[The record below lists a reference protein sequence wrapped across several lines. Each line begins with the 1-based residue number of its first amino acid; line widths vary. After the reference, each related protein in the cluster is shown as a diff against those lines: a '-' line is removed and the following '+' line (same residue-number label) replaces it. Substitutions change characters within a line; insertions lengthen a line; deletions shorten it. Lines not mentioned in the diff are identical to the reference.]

1 MMSDRKAELERKKAK
16 LQAIREEKERRR
28 REKEQKD
35 VRLYMIVE
43 EATVRAAGADKD
55 HRKEIDA
62 MLSSLGMAPVSDV
75 LSSLS
80 SMNSLTPEQSANA
93 TPDASLQPSSI
104 NSTQSTGRRKPR
116 ELTIVSVANTNI
128 PPKEPVVYSKQTQ
141 TVQTTHTS
149 HDAFSK
155 NVSKIP
161 HRSCALFNLTDLA
174 ALLNAHSLVFA
185 TQLVKST
192 HIGHKDCPNL
202 LPNTRSTPPV
212 QQQHQLTLAPQATLR
227 LTGGVPGKTFHLIVA
242 VTYIPISLVSQDII
256 CELFDFETLIG
267 LSVESYDF
275 SWFSVSLGS
284 DLGLAS
290 LSSLFTMINYMR
302 KTIGQQISLVK
313 DMSFLSLFTTVLT
326 FDDSQAEDEENS
338 LPHLDSFQSK
348 LPPGILPHGLPQ
360 VKEVQPAVT
369 QVEQEKEKEK
379 PKKEVREFSE
389 EEKQMIILS
398 EDFQRFLDR
407 TSRIVERALGESIDI
422 YTDYTGTM
430 DGEDGLDEKSHQQ
443 LWLNRSFFCERWS
456 RNRCVT
462 SMDWS
467 PQFPELLAASYN
479 NNDDTPNDPD
489 GVCLVWNT
497 KFKKATPEFIFHC
510 QSPVMSTTFAKFHP
524 NLILGGTYSGQIVLW
539 DNRVQKRTPVQ
550 RTPLSASAH
559 THPVYCL
566 TVVGTQN
573 AHNLIS
579 ISTDGKLC
587 SWSLDM
593 LSQPQETLILYL
605 KQSKTIA
612 ATCLAFPHGDV
623 NNFVVGSEDGTVYGD
638 CRHGTKA
645 GVVEMFEGHQ
655 GPVTGI
661 STHAVQGGIDFSHLF
676 LTSSIDWTIKLWS
689 LKEMKPLYSFE
700 HNGDYVYDVAWSPT
714 HPALFAAVDDSGRLD
729 LWNLNQDT
737 EVPAASVIVDGNPA
751 LNRVSWTPSGLH
763 VTVGDDTGKI
773 WVYDVAEHLAYPRS
787 DEWNKFLYT
796 QQDLK
801 NNKADEEL
809 DRLNLSSGP
818 SSLTSLTSISSCPL
832 R

>member
-35 VRLYMIVE
+35 VE
-43 EATVRAAGADKD
+43 EATVRAAGTDKD
-55 HRKEIDA
+55 QRKEIDA
-62 MLSSLGMAPVSDV
+62 MLSSLGVAPVSDV

-104 NSTQSTGRRKPR
+104 NSAQSSAGRRKNR
-116 ELTIVSVANTNI
+116 ELTIVSVAHTNI

-141 TVQTTHTS
+141 TIQTTHTS
-149 HDAFSK
+149 HDGLSTSSSAYT
-155 NVSKIP
+155 IY
-161 HRSCALFNLTDLA
+161 SCSTTTPT
-174 ALLNAHSLVFA
+174 HSCSA
-185 TQLVKST
+185 
-192 HIGHKDCPNL
+192 G
-202 LPNTRSTPPV
+202 
-212 QQQHQLTLAPQATLR
+212 
-227 LTGGVPGKTFHLIVA
+227 
-242 VTYIPISLVSQDII
+242 Y
-256 CELFDFETLIG
+256 FETDWWRPRKGGSAPNYLYEYNLNPG
-267 LSVESYDF
+267 LEWEDE
-275 SWFSVSLGS
+275 
-284 DLGLAS
+284 
-290 LSSLFTMINYMR
+290 FT
-302 KTIGQQISLVK
+302 
-313 DMSFLSLFTTVLT
+313 
-326 FDDSQAEDEENS
+326 AEDEENS
-338 LPHLDSFQSK
+338 LPHMDGFQSK

-379 PKKEVREFSE
+379 PKKEVRELSE

-407 TSRIVERALGESIDI
+407 TSRIVERALGESVDI

-430 DGEDGLDEKSHQQ
+430 DGEDGMDEKSHQR
-443 LWLNRSFFCERWS
+443 LWLNRSFICERWS

-489 GVCLVWNT
+489 GVCLIWNT
-497 KFKKATPEFIFHC
+497 KFKKTTPEFIFHC
-510 QSPVMSTTFAKFHP
+510 QSPVMSTTFARFHP

-539 DNRVQKRTPVQ
+539 DNRVQKRTPIQ

-566 TVVGTQN
+566 SVVGTQN

-593 LSQPQETLILYL
+593 LSQPQEALELHT
-605 KQSKTIA
+605 KQSKAIA

-623 NNFVVGSEDGTVYGD
+623 NNFVMGSEDGTVYSA
-638 CRHGTKA
+638 CRHGSRA
-645 GVVEMFEGHQ
+645 GLTETYEGHQ

-661 STHAVQGGIDFSHLF
+661 SAHAVQGGIDFSHLF
-676 LTSSIDWTIKLWS
+676 LTSSLDWTIKLWS
-689 LKEMKPLYSFE
+689 LKENKPLYSFE

-737 EVPAASVIVDGNPA
+737 EVPTASVVVDGCPA

-773 WVYDVAEHLAYPRS
+773 WVYDVAEHLAHPRI

-809 DRLNLSSGP
+809 DKLNLSSGP
-818 SSLTSLTSISSCPL
+818 SSLTSMTSISSVPL

>member
-35 VRLYMIVE
+35 VE
-43 EATVRAAGADKD
+43 EATVRAAGTDKD
-55 HRKEIDA
+55 QRKEIDA
-62 MLSSLGMAPVSDV
+62 MLSSLGVAPVSDV

-80 SMNSLTPEQSANA
+80 SMSSLTPEQSANA

-104 NSTQSTGRRKPR
+104 NSAQSSASRRKNR
-116 ELTIVSVANTNI
+116 ELTIVSVAHTNI

-141 TVQTTHTS
+141 TIQTTHTS
-149 HDAFSK
+149 HDGYSG
-155 NVSKIP
+155 
-161 HRSCALFNLTDLA
+161 T
-174 ALLNAHSLVFA
+174 
-185 TQLVKST
+185 
-192 HIGHKDCPNL
+192 
-202 LPNTRSTPPV
+202 
-212 QQQHQLTLAPQATLR
+212 
-227 LTGGVPGKTFHLIVA
+227 
-242 VTYIPISLVSQDII
+242 
-256 CELFDFETLIG
+256 
-267 LSVESYDF
+267 
-275 SWFSVSLGS
+275 
-284 DLGLAS
+284 
-290 LSSLFTMINYMR
+290 
-302 KTIGQQISLVK
+302 
-313 DMSFLSLFTTVLT
+313 SLFTTVLT
-326 FDDSQAEDEENS
+326 FDDGQAEDEENS
-338 LPHLDSFQSK
+338 LPHMDGFQSK

-379 PKKEVREFSE
+379 PKKEVRELSE

-407 TSRIVERALGESIDI
+407 TSRIVERALGESVDI

-430 DGEDGLDEKSHQQ
+430 DEDGMDEKSHQR
-443 LWLNRSFFCERWS
+443 LWLNRSFICERWS

-489 GVCLVWNT
+489 GVCLIWNT
-497 KFKKATPEFIFHC
+497 KFKKTTPEFIFHC
-510 QSPVMSTTFAKFHP
+510 QSPVMSTTFARFHP

-539 DNRVQKRTPVQ
+539 DNRVQKRTPIQ
-550 RTPLSASAH
+550 RTPLSATAH

-566 TVVGTQN
+566 SVVGTQN

-593 LSQPQETLILYL
+593 LSQPQEALELHT
-605 KQSKTIA
+605 KQSKAIA

-623 NNFVVGSEDGTVYGD
+623 NNFVMGSEDGTVYSA
-638 CRHGTKA
+638 CRHGNRA
-645 GVVEMFEGHQ
+645 GLTETYEGHQ

-661 STHAVQGGIDFSHLF
+661 SAHAVQGGIDFSHLF
-676 LTSSIDWTIKLWS
+676 LTSSLDWTIKLWS
-689 LKEMKPLYSFE
+689 LKENKPLYSFE

-714 HPALFAAVDDSGRLD
+714 HPALFASVDDSGRLD

-737 EVPAASVIVDGNPA
+737 EVPTASVVVDGCPA

-773 WVYDVAEHLAYPRS
+773 WVYDVAEHLAHPRI

-809 DRLNLSSGP
+809 DKLNLSSGP
-818 SSLTSLTSISSCPL
+818 SSLTSMTSISSVPL

>member
-35 VRLYMIVE
+35 VE
-43 EATVRAAGADKD
+43 EATVRVAGVDKD
-55 HRKEIDA
+55 HRKELDA
-62 MLSSLGMAPVSDV
+62 MLSSLGVAPVSDV

-104 NSTQSTGRRKPR
+104 NSAQSAGRRKNR
-116 ELTIVSVANTNI
+116 ELTIVSVAHTNI
-128 PPKEPVVYSKQTQ
+128 PPKEPVVYNKQTQ
-141 TVQTTHTS
+141 TIQTTLTS
-149 HDAFSK
+149 HDDEY
-155 NVSKIP
+155 
-161 HRSCALFNLTDLA
+161 NL
-174 ALLNAHSLVFA
+174 N
-185 TQLVKST
+185 
-192 HIGHKDCPNL
+192 
-202 LPNTRSTPPV
+202 
-212 QQQHQLTLAPQATLR
+212 
-227 LTGGVPGKTFHLIVA
+227 PGLEWE
-242 VTYIPISLVSQDII
+242 D
-256 CELFDFETLIG
+256 E
-267 LSVESYDF
+267 
-275 SWFSVSLGS
+275 
-284 DLGLAS
+284 
-290 LSSLFTMINYMR
+290 FT
-302 KTIGQQISLVK
+302 
-313 DMSFLSLFTTVLT
+313 
-326 FDDSQAEDEENS
+326 AEDEENS
-338 LPHLDSFQSK
+338 LPHMDGFQSK

-379 PKKEVREFSE
+379 PKEVQELSE

-398 EDFQRFLDR
+398 EEFQRFLDR
-407 TSRIVERALGESIDI
+407 TSRIVERALGESVDI
-422 YTDYTGTM
+422 YTDYTGNM
-430 DGEDGLDEKSHQQ
+430 DGEDGIDEKSHQR
-443 LWLNRSFFCERWS
+443 LWLNRSFFCDRWS

-497 KFKKATPEFIFHC
+497 KFKKTTPEFIFHC
-510 QSPVMSTTFAKFHP
+510 QSPVLSITFARFHP

-539 DNRVQKRTPVQ
+539 DNRVQKRTPIQ
-550 RTPLSASAH
+550 RTPLSANAH

-566 TVVGTQN
+566 NVVGAQN

-579 ISTDGKLC
+579 ISTDGKLR

-593 LSQPQETLILYL
+593 LSQPQEKLELYA
-605 KQSKTIA
+605 KQSKSIA

-623 NNFVVGSEDGTVYGD
+623 NNFVVGSEDGTVYSA

-645 GVVEMFEGHQ
+645 GVLETYEGHQ

-661 STHAVQGGIDFSHLF
+661 SAHGVQGGIDFSHLF
-676 LTSSIDWTIKLWS
+676 LTSSFDWTIKLWS
-689 LKEMKPLYSFE
+689 LKENKPLYSFE

-737 EVPAASVIVDGNPA
+737 EVPTASIMIEGCPA
-751 LNRVSWTPSGLH
+751 LNKVSWTPSGLH

-773 WVYDVAEHLAYPRS
+773 WVYDVAEHLAHPRI

-796 QQDLK
+796 QQELN
-801 NNKADEEL
+801 NNKADDEL
-809 DRLNLSSGP
+809 HKLNLREPASLSSIP
-818 SSLTSLTSISSCPL
+818 PLLQTCPL

>member
-35 VRLYMIVE
+35 VE

-55 HRKEIDA
+55 HRKELDA
-62 MLSSLGMAPVSDV
+62 MLSSLGVAPVSDV

-80 SMNSLTPEQSANA
+80 SMNSLTPEQSTNA

-104 NSTQSTGRRKPR
+104 SSAQSSAGRKKNR
-116 ELTIVSVANTNI
+116 ELTIVSVAHTNI
-128 PPKEPVVYSKQTQ
+128 PPKEPVVYNKQTQ
-141 TVQTTHTS
+141 TIQTTHTS
-149 HDAFSK
+149 HDAHAFDYYDEY
-155 NVSKIP
+155 
-161 HRSCALFNLTDLA
+161 NL
-174 ALLNAHSLVFA
+174 N
-185 TQLVKST
+185 
-192 HIGHKDCPNL
+192 
-202 LPNTRSTPPV
+202 
-212 QQQHQLTLAPQATLR
+212 
-227 LTGGVPGKTFHLIVA
+227 PGLEWEDEF
-242 VTYIPISLVSQDII
+242 
-256 CELFDFETLIG
+256 
-267 LSVESYDF
+267 
-275 SWFSVSLGS
+275 
-284 DLGLAS
+284 
-290 LSSLFTMINYMR
+290 
-302 KTIGQQISLVK
+302 
-313 DMSFLSLFTTVLT
+313 TVLT
-326 FDDSQAEDEENS
+326 FDDGQAEDEENS
-338 LPHLDSFQSK
+338 LPHMDGFQSK

-379 PKKEVREFSE
+379 PKEVRELSE

-407 TSRIVERALGESIDI
+407 TSRIVERALGESVNI
-422 YTDYTGTM
+422 YTDYTGTI
-430 DGEDGLDEKSHQQ
+430 DDEDGMDEKNHQR

-479 NNDDTPNDPD
+479 NNNDTPNDPD

-497 KFKKATPEFIFHC
+497 KFKKTTPEFIFHC
-510 QSPVMSTTFAKFHP
+510 QSPVLSTTFAKFHP

-539 DNRVQKRTPVQ
+539 DNRVQKRTPIQ

-566 TVVGTQN
+566 SVVGAQN

-593 LSQPQETLILYL
+593 LSQPQEILEL
-605 KQSKTIA
+605 HTKQSKPIA
-612 ATCLAFPHGDV
+612 VTCLAFTHGDV
-623 NNFVVGSEDGTVYGD
+623 NNFVVGSEDGTVYSP

-645 GVVEMFEGHQ
+645 GVLETYEGHQ

-661 STHAVQGGIDFSHLF
+661 SAHAVQGGIDFSHLF
-676 LTSSIDWTIKLWS
+676 LTSSIDWTIKLWN
-689 LKEMKPLYSFE
+689 LKENKPLYSFE

-737 EVPAASVIVDGNPA
+737 EVPTASVMIDGCPA

-773 WVYDVAEHLAYPRS
+773 WVYDVAEHLAHPRI

-796 QQDLK
+796 QQELK
-801 NNKADEEL
+801 NNKADEDL
-809 DRLNLSSGP
+809 HKLNLREPGSLSSIPPLLGV
-818 SSLTSLTSISSCPL
+818 CPL

>member
-35 VRLYMIVE
+35 VE
-43 EATVRAAGADKD
+43 EATVRAAGTDKD
-55 HRKEIDA
+55 QRKEIDA
-62 MLSSLGMAPVSDV
+62 MLSSLGVAPVSDV

-80 SMNSLTPEQSANA
+80 SMSSLTPEQSANA

-104 NSTQSTGRRKPR
+104 NSAQSSAGRRKNR
-116 ELTIVSVANTNI
+116 ELTIVSVAHTNI

-141 TVQTTHTS
+141 TIQTTHTS
-149 HDAFSK
+149 HDGLSTSSSAYTIYS
-155 NVSKIP
+155 
-161 HRSCALFNLTDLA
+161 SCSTTTPT
-174 ALLNAHSLVFA
+174 HSCSA
-185 TQLVKST
+185 
-192 HIGHKDCPNL
+192 G
-202 LPNTRSTPPV
+202 
-212 QQQHQLTLAPQATLR
+212 
-227 LTGGVPGKTFHLIVA
+227 
-242 VTYIPISLVSQDII
+242 Y
-256 CELFDFETLIG
+256 FETDWWRPRKGGSAPNYLSHAFDYYDEYNLNPG
-267 LSVESYDF
+267 LEWEDEF
-275 SWFSVSLGS
+275 
-284 DLGLAS
+284 
-290 LSSLFTMINYMR
+290 
-302 KTIGQQISLVK
+302 
-313 DMSFLSLFTTVLT
+313 TVLT
-326 FDDSQAEDEENS
+326 FDDGQAEDEENS
-338 LPHLDSFQSK
+338 LPHMDGFQSK

-360 VKEVQPAVT
+360 VKEVQPAMT

-379 PKKEVREFSE
+379 PKKEVRELSE

-407 TSRIVERALGESIDI
+407 TSRIVERALGESVDI

-430 DGEDGLDEKSHQQ
+430 DGEDGMDEKSHQR
-443 LWLNRSFFCERWS
+443 LWLNRSFICERWS

-489 GVCLVWNT
+489 GVCLIWNT
-497 KFKKATPEFIFHC
+497 KFKKTTPEFIFHC
-510 QSPVMSTTFAKFHP
+510 QSPVMSTTFARFHP

-539 DNRVQKRTPVQ
+539 DNRVQKRTPIQ
-550 RTPLSASAH
+550 RTPLSATAH

-566 TVVGTQN
+566 SVVGTQN

-593 LSQPQETLILYL
+593 LSQPQEALELHT
-605 KQSKTIA
+605 KQSKAIA

-623 NNFVVGSEDGTVYGD
+623 NNFVMGSEDGTVYSA
-638 CRHGTKA
+638 CRHGSRA
-645 GVVEMFEGHQ
+645 GLTETYEGHQ

-661 STHAVQGGIDFSHLF
+661 SAHAVQGGIDFSHLF
-676 LTSSIDWTIKLWS
+676 LTSSLDWTIKLWS
-689 LKEMKPLYSFE
+689 LKENKPLYSFE

-714 HPALFAAVDDSGRLD
+714 HPALFASVDDSGRLD

-737 EVPAASVIVDGNPA
+737 EVPAASVVVDGCPA

-773 WVYDVAEHLAYPRS
+773 WVYDVAEHLAHPRL

-809 DRLNLSSGP
+809 DKLNLSSGP
-818 SSLTSLTSISSCPL
+818 SSLTSMTSISSVPL

>member
-35 VRLYMIVE
+35 VE
-43 EATVRAAGADKD
+43 EATVRAAGTDKD
-55 HRKEIDA
+55 QRKEIDA
-62 MLSSLGMAPVSDV
+62 MLSSLGVAPVSDV

-80 SMNSLTPEQSANA
+80 SMSSLTPEQSATA

-104 NSTQSTGRRKPR
+104 TSAQSAGRRKTR
-116 ELTIVSVANTNI
+116 ELTIVSVAHTNI

-141 TVQTTHTS
+141 TIQTTHTS
-149 HDAFSK
+149 HDGLSTSSSAYTIYS
-155 NVSKIP
+155 
-161 HRSCALFNLTDLA
+161 SCSTTTPT
-174 ALLNAHSLVFA
+174 HSCSA
-185 TQLVKST
+185 
-192 HIGHKDCPNL
+192 G
-202 LPNTRSTPPV
+202 
-212 QQQHQLTLAPQATLR
+212 
-227 LTGGVPGKTFHLIVA
+227 
-242 VTYIPISLVSQDII
+242 Y
-256 CELFDFETLIG
+256 FETDWWRPRKGGSAPNYLYEYNLNPG
-267 LSVESYDF
+267 LEWEDE
-275 SWFSVSLGS
+275 
-284 DLGLAS
+284 
-290 LSSLFTMINYMR
+290 FT
-302 KTIGQQISLVK
+302 
-313 DMSFLSLFTTVLT
+313 
-326 FDDSQAEDEENS
+326 AEDEENS
-338 LPHLDSFQSK
+338 LPHMDGFQSK

-369 QVEQEKEKEK
+369 QVEQEKQKEK
-379 PKKEVREFSE
+379 PKKEVRELSE

-407 TSRIVERALGESIDI
+407 TSRIVERALGESVDI
-422 YTDYTGTM
+422 YTDYAGTM
-430 DGEDGLDEKSHQQ
+430 DGEDGMDEKSHQR
-443 LWLNRSFFCERWS
+443 LWLNRSFICERWS

-489 GVCLVWNT
+489 GVCLIWNT
-497 KFKKATPEFIFHC
+497 KFKKTTPEFIFHC
-510 QSPVMSTTFAKFHP
+510 QSPVMSTTFARFHP

-539 DNRVQKRTPVQ
+539 DNRVQKRTPIQ
-550 RTPLSASAH
+550 RTPLSATAH

-566 TVVGTQN
+566 NVVGTQN

-593 LSQPQETLILYL
+593 LSQPQEALELHT
-605 KQSKTIA
+605 KQSKAIA

-623 NNFVVGSEDGTVYGD
+623 NNFVMGSEDGTVYSA
-638 CRHGTKA
+638 CRHGSRA
-645 GVVEMFEGHQ
+645 GLTETYEGHQ
-655 GPVTGI
+655 GPVTGV
-661 STHAVQGGIDFSHLF
+661 SAHAVQGGIDFSHLF
-676 LTSSIDWTIKLWS
+676 LTSSLDWTIKLWS
-689 LKEMKPLYSFE
+689 LKENKPLYSFE

-714 HPALFAAVDDSGRLD
+714 HPALFASVDDSGRLD

-737 EVPAASVIVDGNPA
+737 EVPTASVVVDGCPA

-773 WVYDVAEHLAYPRS
+773 WVYDVAEHLAHPRI

-809 DRLNLSSGP
+809 DKLNLSSGP
-818 SSLTSLTSISSCPL
+818 SSLTSMTSISSVPL

>member
-35 VRLYMIVE
+35 IE
-43 EATVRAAGADKD
+43 EATVRAAGTDKD
-55 HRKEIDA
+55 HRKELDA
-62 MLSSLGMAPVSDV
+62 MLSSLGVAPVSDV

-104 NSTQSTGRRKPR
+104 NSAQSSAGRKKNR
-116 ELTIVSVANTNI
+116 ELTIVSVAHTNI

-141 TVQTTHTS
+141 TIQTTHTS
-149 HDAFSK
+149 HDGYFEADWWRPRKAHAFDYYDEY
-155 NVSKIP
+155 
-161 HRSCALFNLTDLA
+161 NL
-174 ALLNAHSLVFA
+174 N
-185 TQLVKST
+185 
-192 HIGHKDCPNL
+192 
-202 LPNTRSTPPV
+202 
-212 QQQHQLTLAPQATLR
+212 
-227 LTGGVPGKTFHLIVA
+227 PGLEWE
-242 VTYIPISLVSQDII
+242 D
-256 CELFDFETLIG
+256 E
-267 LSVESYDF
+267 
-275 SWFSVSLGS
+275 
-284 DLGLAS
+284 
-290 LSSLFTMINYMR
+290 FT
-302 KTIGQQISLVK
+302 
-313 DMSFLSLFTTVLT
+313 
-326 FDDSQAEDEENS
+326 AEDEENS
-338 LPHLDSFQSK
+338 LPHMDGFQSK

-379 PKKEVREFSE
+379 PKEVRELSE

-407 TSRIVERALGESIDI
+407 TSRIVERALGESVDI

-430 DGEDGLDEKSHQQ
+430 DGEDGMDEKSHQR
-443 LWLNRSFFCERWS
+443 LWLNRSFFCDRWS

-479 NNDDTPNDPD
+479 NNDDIPNDPD

-497 KFKKATPEFIFHC
+497 KFKKTTPEFIFHC
-510 QSPVMSTTFAKFHP
+510 QSPVMSTTFARFHP

-539 DNRVQKRTPVQ
+539 DNRVQKRSPIQ

-566 TVVGTQN
+566 NIVGAQN

-587 SWSLDM
+587 SWSLEM
-593 LSQPQETLILYL
+593 LSQPLETLELHT
-605 KQSKTIA
+605 KQSKPIA
-612 ATCLAFPHGDV
+612 ATCLAFPYGDV
-623 NNFVVGSEDGTVYGD
+623 NNFVVGSEDGTVYSA

-645 GVVEMFEGHQ
+645 GVLETYEGHQ

-661 STHAVQGGIDFSHLF
+661 SAHAVQGGIDFSHLF

-689 LKEMKPLYSFE
+689 LKENKPLYSFE

-737 EVPAASVIVDGNPA
+737 EVPTASVLIDGCPA

-773 WVYDVAEHLAYPRS
+773 WVYDVAEHLAHPRI

-796 QQDLK
+796 QQELK
-801 NNKADEEL
+801 HNKADEEL
-809 DRLNLSSGP
+809 HKLNLREP
-818 SSLTSLTSISSCPL
+818 ASLTSIHPLLTTGPL

>member
-1 MMSDRKAELERKKAK
+1 MAGVSFGGLQFPTIKMMSDRKAELERKKAK

-35 VRLYMIVE
+35 VE

-149 HDAFSK
+149 HDGLSK
-155 NVSKIP
+155 SSSEYTIYS
-161 HRSCALFNLTDLA
+161 SCSTTTPT
-174 ALLNAHSLVFA
+174 HSCSA
-185 TQLVKST
+185 
-192 HIGHKDCPNL
+192 G
-202 LPNTRSTPPV
+202 
-212 QQQHQLTLAPQATLR
+212 
-227 LTGGVPGKTFHLIVA
+227 
-242 VTYIPISLVSQDII
+242 Y
-256 CELFDFETLIG
+256 FETDWWRPRKGGSAPNYLYEYNLNPG
-267 LSVESYDF
+267 LEWEDE
-275 SWFSVSLGS
+275 
-284 DLGLAS
+284 
-290 LSSLFTMINYMR
+290 FT
-302 KTIGQQISLVK
+302 
-313 DMSFLSLFTTVLT
+313 
-326 FDDSQAEDEENS
+326 AEDEENS

-398 EDFQRFLDR
+398 EDFKRFLDS

-497 KFKKATPEFIFHC
+497 KFKKSTPEFIFHC

-593 LSQPQETLILYL
+593 LSQPQETLNLLL

-638 CRHGTKA
+638 CRHGRKSA
-645 GVVEMFEGHQ
+645 VVEVLYEGHQ

-737 EVPAASVIVDGNPA
+737 EVPVASVIVDGNPA

-809 DRLNLSSGP
+809 DRLNLNSGP
-818 SSLTSLTSISSCPL
+818 SSLTSLTSMSSCPL

>member
-1 MMSDRKAELERKKAK
+1 MAGVSFGGLQFPTIKMMSDRKAELERKKAK

-35 VRLYMIVE
+35 VE

-149 HDAFSK
+149 HDGLSK
-155 NVSKIP
+155 SSSEYTIYS
-161 HRSCALFNLTDLA
+161 SCSTTTPT
-174 ALLNAHSLVFA
+174 HSCSA
-185 TQLVKST
+185 
-192 HIGHKDCPNL
+192 G
-202 LPNTRSTPPV
+202 
-212 QQQHQLTLAPQATLR
+212 
-227 LTGGVPGKTFHLIVA
+227 
-242 VTYIPISLVSQDII
+242 Y
-256 CELFDFETLIG
+256 FETDWWRPRKAHAFDYYDEYNLNPG
-267 LSVESYDF
+267 LEWEDEF
-275 SWFSVSLGS
+275 
-284 DLGLAS
+284 
-290 LSSLFTMINYMR
+290 
-302 KTIGQQISLVK
+302 
-313 DMSFLSLFTTVLT
+313 TVLT

-398 EDFQRFLDR
+398 EDFKRFLDC

-497 KFKKATPEFIFHC
+497 KFKKSTPEFIFHC

-593 LSQPQETLILYL
+593 LSQPQETLNLLL

-638 CRHGTKA
+638 CRHGRKSA
-645 GVVEMFEGHQ
+645 VVEIFYEGHQ

-689 LKEMKPLYSFE
+689 LKELKPLYSFE

-809 DRLNLSSGP
+809 DRLNLNSGP

>member
-35 VRLYMIVE
+35 VE

-149 HDAFSK
+149 HDGLSK
-155 NVSKIP
+155 SSSEYTIYS
-161 HRSCALFNLTDLA
+161 SCSTTTPT
-174 ALLNAHSLVFA
+174 HSCSA
-185 TQLVKST
+185 
-192 HIGHKDCPNL
+192 G
-202 LPNTRSTPPV
+202 
-212 QQQHQLTLAPQATLR
+212 
-227 LTGGVPGKTFHLIVA
+227 
-242 VTYIPISLVSQDII
+242 Y
-256 CELFDFETLIG
+256 FETDWWRPRKDEYNLNPG
-267 LSVESYDF
+267 LEWEDE
-275 SWFSVSLGS
+275 
-284 DLGLAS
+284 
-290 LSSLFTMINYMR
+290 FT
-302 KTIGQQISLVK
+302 
-313 DMSFLSLFTTVLT
+313 
-326 FDDSQAEDEENS
+326 AEDEENS

>member
-1 MMSDRKAELERKKAK
+1 MAGVSFGGLQFPTIKMMSDRKAELERKKAK

-35 VRLYMIVE
+35 VE

-149 HDAFSK
+149 HDGLSK
-155 NVSKIP
+155 SSSEYTIYS
-161 HRSCALFNLTDLA
+161 SCSTTTPT
-174 ALLNAHSLVFA
+174 HSCSA
-185 TQLVKST
+185 
-192 HIGHKDCPNL
+192 G
-202 LPNTRSTPPV
+202 
-212 QQQHQLTLAPQATLR
+212 
-227 LTGGVPGKTFHLIVA
+227 
-242 VTYIPISLVSQDII
+242 Y
-256 CELFDFETLIG
+256 FETDWWRPRKGGSAPNYLYEYNLNPG
-267 LSVESYDF
+267 LEWEDE
-275 SWFSVSLGS
+275 
-284 DLGLAS
+284 
-290 LSSLFTMINYMR
+290 FT
-302 KTIGQQISLVK
+302 
-313 DMSFLSLFTTVLT
+313 
-326 FDDSQAEDEENS
+326 AEDEENS

-398 EDFQRFLDR
+398 EDFKRFLDC

-497 KFKKATPEFIFHC
+497 KFKKSTPEFIFHC

-593 LSQPQETLILYL
+593 LSQPQETLNLLL

-638 CRHGTKA
+638 CRHGRKSA
-645 GVVEMFEGHQ
+645 VVEIFYEGHQ

-689 LKEMKPLYSFE
+689 LKELKPLYSFE

-809 DRLNLSSGP
+809 DRLNLNSGP

>member
-35 VRLYMIVE
+35 VE

-149 HDAFSK
+149 HDGLSK
-155 NVSKIP
+155 SSSEYTIYS
-161 HRSCALFNLTDLA
+161 SCSTTTPT
-174 ALLNAHSLVFA
+174 HSCSA
-185 TQLVKST
+185 
-192 HIGHKDCPNL
+192 G
-202 LPNTRSTPPV
+202 
-212 QQQHQLTLAPQATLR
+212 
-227 LTGGVPGKTFHLIVA
+227 
-242 VTYIPISLVSQDII
+242 Y
-256 CELFDFETLIG
+256 FETDWWRPRKAHAFDYYDEYNLNPG
-267 LSVESYDF
+267 LEWEDEF
-275 SWFSVSLGS
+275 
-284 DLGLAS
+284 
-290 LSSLFTMINYMR
+290 
-302 KTIGQQISLVK
+302 
-313 DMSFLSLFTTVLT
+313 TVLT

-497 KFKKATPEFIFHC
+497 KFKKSTPEFIFHC

>member
-35 VRLYMIVE
+35 VE
-43 EATVRAAGADKD
+43 EATVRAAGTDKD
-55 HRKEIDA
+55 QRKEIDA
-62 MLSSLGMAPVSDV
+62 MLSSLGVAPVSDV

-104 NSTQSTGRRKPR
+104 NSAQSSAGRRKNR
-116 ELTIVSVANTNI
+116 ELTIVSVAHTNI

-141 TVQTTHTS
+141 TIQTTHTS
-149 HDAFSK
+149 HDGLSTSSSAYT
-155 NVSKIP
+155 IY
-161 HRSCALFNLTDLA
+161 SCSTTTPT
-174 ALLNAHSLVFA
+174 HSCSA
-185 TQLVKST
+185 
-192 HIGHKDCPNL
+192 G
-202 LPNTRSTPPV
+202 
-212 QQQHQLTLAPQATLR
+212 
-227 LTGGVPGKTFHLIVA
+227 
-242 VTYIPISLVSQDII
+242 Y
-256 CELFDFETLIG
+256 FETDWWRPRKG
-267 LSVESYDF
+267 
-275 SWFSVSLGS
+275 GS
-284 DLGLAS
+284 APNY
-290 LSSLFTMINYMR
+290 LF
-302 KTIGQQISLVK
+302 
-313 DMSFLSLFTTVLT
+313 LT
-326 FDDSQAEDEENS
+326 FDDGQAEDEENS
-338 LPHLDSFQSK
+338 LPHMDGFQSK

-379 PKKEVREFSE
+379 PKKEVRELSE

-407 TSRIVERALGESIDI
+407 TSRIVERALGESVDI

-430 DGEDGLDEKSHQQ
+430 DGEDGMDEKSHQR
-443 LWLNRSFFCERWS
+443 LWLNRSFICERWS

-489 GVCLVWNT
+489 GVCLIWNT
-497 KFKKATPEFIFHC
+497 KFKKTTPEFIFHC
-510 QSPVMSTTFAKFHP
+510 QSPVMSTTFARFHP

-539 DNRVQKRTPVQ
+539 DNRVQKRTPIQ

-566 TVVGTQN
+566 SVVGTQN

-593 LSQPQETLILYL
+593 LSQPQEALELHT
-605 KQSKTIA
+605 KQSKAIA

-623 NNFVVGSEDGTVYGD
+623 NNFVMGSEDGTVYSA
-638 CRHGTKA
+638 CRHGSRA
-645 GVVEMFEGHQ
+645 GLTETYEGHQ

-661 STHAVQGGIDFSHLF
+661 SAHAVQGGIDFSHLF
-676 LTSSIDWTIKLWS
+676 LTSSLDWTIKLWS
-689 LKEMKPLYSFE
+689 LKENKPLYSFE

-737 EVPAASVIVDGNPA
+737 EVPTASVVVDGCPA

-773 WVYDVAEHLAYPRS
+773 WVYDVAEHLAHPRI

-809 DRLNLSSGP
+809 DKLNLSSGP
-818 SSLTSLTSISSCPL
+818 SSLTSMTSISSVPL

>member
-1 MMSDRKAELERKKAK
+1 MSDRKAELERKKAK

-35 VRLYMIVE
+35 VE
-43 EATVRAAGADKD
+43 EATVRAAGTDKD
-55 HRKEIDA
+55 HRKELDA
-62 MLSSLGMAPVSDV
+62 MLSSLGVAPVSDV

-104 NSTQSTGRRKPR
+104 NSAQSTARKKNR
-116 ELTIVSVANTNI
+116 ELTIVSVAHTNI
-128 PPKEPVVYSKQTQ
+128 PPKEPVVYTKQTQ
-141 TVQTTHTS
+141 TIQTSHTS
-149 HDAFSK
+149 HDAHAFDYYDEY
-155 NVSKIP
+155 
-161 HRSCALFNLTDLA
+161 NL
-174 ALLNAHSLVFA
+174 N
-185 TQLVKST
+185 
-192 HIGHKDCPNL
+192 
-202 LPNTRSTPPV
+202 
-212 QQQHQLTLAPQATLR
+212 
-227 LTGGVPGKTFHLIVA
+227 PGLEWE
-242 VTYIPISLVSQDII
+242 D
-256 CELFDFETLIG
+256 E
-267 LSVESYDF
+267 
-275 SWFSVSLGS
+275 
-284 DLGLAS
+284 
-290 LSSLFTMINYMR
+290 FT
-302 KTIGQQISLVK
+302 
-313 DMSFLSLFTTVLT
+313 
-326 FDDSQAEDEENS
+326 AEDEENS
-338 LPHLDSFQSK
+338 LPHMDGFQSK

-379 PKKEVREFSE
+379 PKEVRELSE

-407 TSRIVERALGESIDI
+407 TSRIVERALGESVNI

-430 DGEDGLDEKSHQQ
+430 DGEDGMDEKNHQR
-443 LWLNRSFFCERWS
+443 LWLNRWFFCDRWS

-467 PQFPELLAASYN
+467 PQFPELLVASYN

-497 KFKKATPEFIFHC
+497 KFKKTTPEFIFHC
-510 QSPVMSTTFAKFHP
+510 QSPVMSTTFARFHP

-539 DNRVQKRTPVQ
+539 DNRVQKRTPIQ
-550 RTPLSASAH
+550 RTPLSANAH

-566 TVVGTQN
+566 NVVGAQN

-593 LSQPQETLILYL
+593 LSQPQETLDLCT
-605 KQSKTIA
+605 KQSKPIA
-612 ATCLAFPHGDV
+612 TTCLTFPHGDV
-623 NNFVVGSEDGTVYGD
+623 NNFVVGSEEGTVYSA
-638 CRHGTKA
+638 CRHGTKT
-645 GVVEMFEGHQ
+645 GVLETYEGHQ

-661 STHAVQGGIDFSHLF
+661 SAHAVQGGIDFSHLF

-689 LKEMKPLYSFE
+689 LKESKPLYSFE

-737 EVPAASVIVDGNPA
+737 EVPTAGVMIDGCPA

-763 VTVGDDTGKI
+763 VTVGDDSGKI
-773 WVYDVAEHLAYPRS
+773 WVYDVAEHLAHPRI

-796 QQDLK
+796 QQELK
-801 NNKADEEL
+801 HNKADEEL
-809 DRLNLSSGP
+809 HKLNLREP
-818 SSLTSLTSISSCPL
+818 TSLTSIPPLLTGPL

>member
-35 VRLYMIVE
+35 VE
-43 EATVRAAGADKD
+43 EATVRTVGTEKD
-55 HRKEIDA
+55 QRKEIDA
-62 MLSSLGMAPVSDV
+62 MLSSLGVAPVSDV

-80 SMNSLTPEQSANA
+80 SMSSLTPEQSANA

-104 NSTQSTGRRKPR
+104 NSAQSSANRKKNR
-116 ELTIVSVANTNI
+116 ELTIVSVAHTNI

-141 TVQTTHTS
+141 TIQTTHTS
-149 HDAFSK
+149 HDGYSG
-155 NVSKIP
+155 
-161 HRSCALFNLTDLA
+161 T
-174 ALLNAHSLVFA
+174 
-185 TQLVKST
+185 
-192 HIGHKDCPNL
+192 
-202 LPNTRSTPPV
+202 
-212 QQQHQLTLAPQATLR
+212 
-227 LTGGVPGKTFHLIVA
+227 
-242 VTYIPISLVSQDII
+242 
-256 CELFDFETLIG
+256 
-267 LSVESYDF
+267 
-275 SWFSVSLGS
+275 
-284 DLGLAS
+284 
-290 LSSLFTMINYMR
+290 
-302 KTIGQQISLVK
+302 
-313 DMSFLSLFTTVLT
+313 SLFTTVLT
-326 FDDSQAEDEENS
+326 FDDGQAEDEENS
-338 LPHLDSFQSK
+338 LPHMDGFQSK

-379 PKKEVREFSE
+379 PKKEVRELSE

-407 TSRIVERALGESIDI
+407 TSRIVERALGESVDI

-430 DGEDGLDEKSHQQ
+430 DGEDGMDEKNHQR
-443 LWLNRSFFCERWS
+443 LWLNRSFICERWS

-489 GVCLVWNT
+489 GVCLIWNT
-497 KFKKATPEFIFHC
+497 KFKKTTPEFIFHC
-510 QSPVMSTTFAKFHP
+510 QSPVMSTTFARFHP

-539 DNRVQKRTPVQ
+539 DNRVQKRTPIQ
-550 RTPLSASAH
+550 RTPLSATAH

-566 TVVGTQN
+566 SVVGTQN

-593 LSQPQETLILYL
+593 LSQPQEALELHT
-605 KQSKTIA
+605 KQSKAIA

-623 NNFVVGSEDGTVYGD
+623 NNFVMGSEDGTVYSA
-638 CRHGTKA
+638 CRHGSRA
-645 GVVEMFEGHQ
+645 GLTETYEGHQ

-661 STHAVQGGIDFSHLF
+661 SAHAVQGGIDFSHLF
-676 LTSSIDWTIKLWS
+676 LTSSLDWTIKLWS
-689 LKEMKPLYSFE
+689 LKENKPLYSFE

-737 EVPAASVIVDGNPA
+737 EVPTASVVVDGSPA

-773 WVYDVAEHLAYPRS
+773 WVYDVAEHLAHPRI

-809 DRLNLSSGP
+809 DKLNLSSGP
-818 SSLTSLTSISSCPL
+818 SSLTSMTSISSVPL

>member
-1 MMSDRKAELERKKAK
+1 MSDRKAELERKKAK

-35 VRLYMIVE
+35 VE
-43 EATVRAAGADKD
+43 EATVRAAGTDKD
-55 HRKEIDA
+55 HRKELDA
-62 MLSSLGMAPVSDV
+62 MLSSLGVAPVSDV

-104 NSTQSTGRRKPR
+104 NSAQSTARKKNR
-116 ELTIVSVANTNI
+116 ELTIVSVAHTNI
-128 PPKEPVVYSKQTQ
+128 PPKEPVVYTKQTQ
-141 TVQTTHTS
+141 TIQTSHTS
-149 HDAFSK
+149 HDDEY
-155 NVSKIP
+155 
-161 HRSCALFNLTDLA
+161 NL
-174 ALLNAHSLVFA
+174 N
-185 TQLVKST
+185 
-192 HIGHKDCPNL
+192 
-202 LPNTRSTPPV
+202 
-212 QQQHQLTLAPQATLR
+212 
-227 LTGGVPGKTFHLIVA
+227 PGLEWE
-242 VTYIPISLVSQDII
+242 D
-256 CELFDFETLIG
+256 E
-267 LSVESYDF
+267 
-275 SWFSVSLGS
+275 
-284 DLGLAS
+284 
-290 LSSLFTMINYMR
+290 FT
-302 KTIGQQISLVK
+302 
-313 DMSFLSLFTTVLT
+313 
-326 FDDSQAEDEENS
+326 AEDEENS
-338 LPHLDSFQSK
+338 LPHMDGFQSK

-379 PKKEVREFSE
+379 PKEVRELSE

-407 TSRIVERALGESIDI
+407 TSRIVERALGESVNI

-430 DGEDGLDEKSHQQ
+430 DGEDGMDEKNHQR
-443 LWLNRSFFCERWS
+443 LWLNRWFFCDRWS

-467 PQFPELLAASYN
+467 PQFPELLVASYN

-497 KFKKATPEFIFHC
+497 KFKKTTPEFIFHC
-510 QSPVMSTTFAKFHP
+510 QSPVMSTTFARFHP

-539 DNRVQKRTPVQ
+539 DNRVQKRTPIQ
-550 RTPLSASAH
+550 RTPLSANAH

-566 TVVGTQN
+566 NVVGAQN

-593 LSQPQETLILYL
+593 LSQPQETLDLCT
-605 KQSKTIA
+605 KQSKPIA
-612 ATCLAFPHGDV
+612 TTCLTFPHGDV
-623 NNFVVGSEDGTVYGD
+623 NNFVVGSEEGTVYSA
-638 CRHGTKA
+638 CRHGTKT
-645 GVVEMFEGHQ
+645 GVLETYEGHQ

-661 STHAVQGGIDFSHLF
+661 SAHAVQGGIDFSHLF

-689 LKEMKPLYSFE
+689 LKESKPLYSFE

-737 EVPAASVIVDGNPA
+737 EVPTAGVMIDGCPA

-763 VTVGDDTGKI
+763 VTVGDDSGKI
-773 WVYDVAEHLAYPRS
+773 WVYDVAEHLAHPRI

-796 QQDLK
+796 QQELK
-801 NNKADEEL
+801 HNKADEEL
-809 DRLNLSSGP
+809 HKLNLREP
-818 SSLTSLTSISSCPL
+818 TSLTSIPPLLTGPL